1 MVHTETFVFDSEGS
15 WHSLN
20 ITEPVRQIVKR
31 SGIQQGIVLVFFQH
45 TTGGVV
51 IIEHEAGFLVDMQDY
66 LERLIPSD
74 GAYAHHLRDYDRNG
88 AAHVRT
94 TIMPPSIAAPVVNGD
109 VALGEYQDILVV
121 DMQPDR
127 RARTLLVQVV
137 GD

>member
-20 ITEPVRQIVKR
+20 ITEPVRATVKR
-31 SGIQQGIVLVFFQH
+31 SGIRQGIVLVFFQH

-51 IIEHEAGFLVDMQDY
+51 IIEHEAGFLVDLDDN
-66 LERLIPSD
+66 LERLIHSD
-74 GAYAHHLRDYDRNG
+74 GPYAHHLRDYVRNG

-94 TIMPPSIAAPVVNGD
+94 AVMPPSIAAPVVNGD
-109 VALGEYQDILVV
+109 IALGEYQDILVV
-121 DMQPDR
+121 DMQPER
-127 RARTLLVQVV
+127 RARTVLIQVV

>member
-20 ITEPVRQIVKR
+20 ITEPVRAIVR
-31 SGIQQGIVLVFFQH
+31 HSGIQQGIVLVFFQH

-51 IIEHEAGFLVDMQDY
+51 IIEHEAGFLVDLEDN
-66 LERLIPSD
+66 LERLIPSN
-74 GAYAHHLRDYDRNG
+74 GLYAHHLRDYDQNG

-94 TIMPPSIAAPVVNGD
+94 AIMPPSIAAPVVDGD

-121 DMQPDR
+121 DMQPER
-127 RARTLLVQVV
+127 RARMVLIQVV

>member
-1 MVHTETFVFDSEGS
+1 MVYTETFVFDSEGS
-15 WHSLN
+15 WHTLN

-31 SGIQQGIVLVFFQH
+31 SGIHQGIVLVFFQH
-45 TTGGVV
+45 TTGGVL
-51 IIEHEAGFLVDMQDY
+51 IIEHEAGFLVDLEDN

-74 GAYAHHLRDYDRNG
+74 GSYAHHLREYDHNG

-94 TIMPPSIAAPVVNGD
+94 AIMPPSIAAPVVDGD

-127 RARTLLVQVV
+127 RARTVLIQVV

>member
-1 MVHTETFVFDSEGS
+1 MVHSETFVFDSEGN

-20 ITEPVRQIVKR
+20 ITEPVRQIVNR

-51 IIEHEAGFLVDMQDY
+51 IIEHEAGFLVDLEDN
-66 LERLIPSD
+66 LERLIPS
-74 GAYAHHLRDYDRNG
+74 GGSYAHHLREYDRNG

-94 TIMPPSIAAPVVNGD
+94 AIMPPSIAAPVIDGN

-121 DMQPDR
+121 DMQPER
-127 RARTLLVQVV
+127 RARSVLVQVV